1 MTKPILFPAVE
12 NNTPKALRT
21 CGHDAHMASL
31 DGAKWD
37 YKATVKRALQCMD
50 TAELVRD
57 KLAGFFVGQT
67 PEAVRDMLLSE
78 VAAYYGC
85 PWKTAKSSG
94 KKMLSSSAPSSMRAG
109 KALDRLVNVIVGEQS
124 DHAAAVEEA
133 AEEPT
138 EGAAEAEATPEAS
151 PEQVAAMLQLIQT
164 YGLDRK
170 LANKALSKAF
180 ATIKASK

>member
-1 MTKPILFPAVE
+1 MTKPVLFPAVE
-12 NNTPKALRT
+12 NNTPKALRVT
-21 CGHDAHMASL
+21 GHEAHMTSI

-57 KLAGFFVGQT
+57 KLIGFFVGQT
-67 PEAVRDMLLSE
+67 PEAVRDMLLPE

-109 KALDRLVNVIVGEQS
+109 KALDRLVNVIVGEQN
-124 DHAAAVEEA
+124 DHAAAAEA

-138 EGAAEAEATPEAS
+138 EGEAEAEATPEAS
-151 PEQVAAMLQLIQT
+151 PEQVAAMLKLIQA
-164 YGLDRK
+164 YGMDRK

-180 ATIKASK
+180 ATLKAAA

>member
-1 MTKPILFPAVE
+1 MSKPILFPAVE
-12 NNTPKALRT
+12 NNTPEALRVT
-21 CGHDAHMASL
+21 KHDMHMATL
-31 DGAKWD
+31 EGAKWN
-37 YKATVKRALQCMD
+37 YKATVKRALECMD

-67 PEAVRDMLLSE
+67 PEAVRDMLLPE

-109 KALDRLVNVIVGEQS
+109 KALDRLINVIVGEQN
-124 DHAAAVEEA
+124 DHAAALEA
-133 AEEPT
+133 SEEPT
-138 EGAAEAEATPEAS
+138 ECEAEAEATPEAS
-151 PEQVAAMLQLIQT
+151 PEQIAAMLQLIQT